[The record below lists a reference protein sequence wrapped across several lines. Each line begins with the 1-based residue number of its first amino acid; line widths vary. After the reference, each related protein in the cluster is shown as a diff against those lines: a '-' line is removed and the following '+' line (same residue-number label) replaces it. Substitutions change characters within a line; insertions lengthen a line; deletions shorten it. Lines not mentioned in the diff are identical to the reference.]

1 MQSGGANP
9 LCCREGLP
17 AGQVNKG
24 INMSVFA
31 LVVSIESDYPN
42 ALFAVPFSV
51 LLILLWIFFFRK

>member
-1 MQSGGANP
+1 

-17 AGQVNKG
+17 AGPVNKG

-42 ALFAVPFSV
+42 ALFAVPFFSSV
-51 LLILLWIFFFRK
+51 NTAMDILFS

>member
-1 MQSGGANP
+1 

-17 AGQVNKG
+17 AGLVNKE

-51 LLILLWIFFFRK
+51 LLILLWIFFRK